1 LPVFPFGNFYTVRY
15 VQPIVAIEPARS
27 SDRILQ
33 NALELFSR
41 KGYEATSV
49 REICEAAGITKPTL
63 YHFYGSKEGVY
74 RAIVD
79 GTLDAFRSTMVA
91 AVESPGPPAERLK
104 RVARLHFARVRENDQ
119 LFRFILALIHNPAS
133 SAPKT
138 DFPRFYEGMVAL
150 VAKVVEEGVR
160 AGQFAPGPLEVR
172 MLVFMGALGEAMCSW
187 LITGKPDLKET
198 LADQLVDA
206 VIGGWRAPV
215 VH

>member
-1 LPVFPFGNFYTVRY
+1 MATEPV
-15 VQPIVAIEPARS
+15 RS

-33 NALELFSR
+33 QALELFSR

-49 REICEAAGITKPTL
+49 REICEAAEISKPTL

-104 RVARLHFARVRENDQ
+104 RVARLHLARARENDQ

-133 SAPKT
+133 SAPQT

-150 VAKVVEEGVR
+150 VARVVDEGVR
-160 AGQFAPGPLEVR
+160 AGQFAPGPSR
-172 MLVFMGALGEAMCSW
+172 CACSSSW
-187 LITGKPDLKET
+187 
-198 LADQLVDA
+198 
-206 VIGGWRAPV
+206 APWGRRCAAGSSPASRS
-215 VH
+215 

>member
-1 LPVFPFGNFYTVRY
+1 VVATE
-15 VQPIVAIEPARS
+15 PIRS

-49 REICEAAGITKPTL
+49 REICEGAGITKPTL

-104 RVARLHFARVRENDQ
+104 RVARLHFLRARENDQ

-150 VAKVVEEGVR
+150 VARVVEEGVR

-187 LITGKPDLKET
+187 LITGRPELKES

>member
-1 LPVFPFGNFYTVRY
+1 M
-15 VQPIVAIEPARS
+15 Q
-27 SDRILQ
+27 Q
-33 NALELFSR
+33 ALELFSR

-49 REICEAAGITKPTL
+49 REICEAADITKPTL

-91 AVESPGPPAERLK
+91 AVESPGSPAERLK
-104 RVARLHFARVRENDQ
+104 RVARLHLARARENDQ

-133 SAPKT
+133 SAPRT

-160 AGQFAPGPLEVR
+160 TGQFAPGPLEVR
-172 MLVFMGALGEAMCSW
+172 MLVFMGALSEAMCSW
-187 LITGKPDLKET
+187 LITGRPDLKES

>member
-1 LPVFPFGNFYTVRY
+1 MATEPV
-15 VQPIVAIEPARS
+15 RS

-33 NALELFSR
+33 QALELFSK

-49 REICEAAGITKPTL
+49 REICAAAGITKPTL

-79 GTLDAFRSTMVA
+79 GTLDAFRSAMAA
-91 AVESPGPPAERLK
+91 AVEGPGHPADRLK

-133 SAPKT
+133 AAPRT
-138 DFPRFYEGMVAL
+138 DFPRFYEGMVGL

-160 AGQFAPGPLEVR
+160 TGQFAPGPVEVR
-172 MLVFMGALGEAMCSW
+172 MLVFMGAMGEAMCSW
-187 LITGKPDLKET
+187 LITGRPELTES

>member
-1 LPVFPFGNFYTVRY
+1 VATE
-15 VQPIVAIEPARS
+15 PIRS

-33 NALELFSR
+33 KALELFSR
-41 KGYEATSV
+41 KGYDATSV

-79 GTLDAFRSTMVA
+79 GTLDAFRTTMA
-91 AVESPGPPAERLK
+91 TAVEGPGHPAERLK
-104 RVARLHFARVRENDQ
+104 RVARLHFARARQNDQ

-138 DFPRFYEGMVAL
+138 DFPLFYEGMVAL
-150 VAKVVEEGVR
+150 VAKVVEDGVR
-160 AGQFAPGPLEVR
+160 ASQFSPGPLEVR

-187 LITGKPDLKET
+187 LITGRPELTEA

>member
-1 LPVFPFGNFYTVRY
+1 
-15 VQPIVAIEPARS
+15 
-27 SDRILQ
+27 
-33 NALELFSR
+33 LFSS
-41 KGYEATSV
+41 KGYDATSV

-74 RAIVD
+74 RALVD
-79 GTLDAFRSTMVA
+79 GTLDAFRTTLVS
-91 AVESPGPPAERLK
+91 AVEAPGSPVDRLK
-104 RVARLHFARVRENDQ
+104 SVARLHFAKARDNDQ

-150 VAKVVEEGVR
+150 LAKVVEDGVR
-160 AGQFAPGPLEVR
+160 AGHFVPGPLEVR
-172 MLVFMGALGEAMCSW
+172 MLVYMGALGEAMCGW
-187 LITGKPDLKET
+187 LITGRPELTDS

-206 VIGGWRAPV
+206 VIGGWRQGV

>member
-1 LPVFPFGNFYTVRY
+1 VATE
-15 VQPIVAIEPARS
+15 PIPS

-33 NALELFSR
+33 KALELFST

-49 REICEAAGITKPTL
+49 REICEAAEIAKPTL

-74 RAIVD
+74 RAIID
-79 GTLDAFRSTMVA
+79 GTLDTFRGHMVA
-91 AVESPGPPAERLK
+91 AVESPGHPVDRLK
-104 RVARLHFARVRENDQ
+104 RVVRLHFARVRENDQ

-160 AGQFAPGPLEVR
+160 TGQFAPGPLEVR
-172 MLVFMGALGEAMCSW
+172 MLVFMGALGEAMCGW
-187 LITGKPDLKET
+187 LITGKPELKEA

-206 VIGGWRAPV
+206 VIGGWRSPLA
-215 VH
+215 H

>member
-1 LPVFPFGNFYTVRY
+1 MATEPV
-15 VQPIVAIEPARS
+15 RS

-33 NALELFSR
+33 QALELFSR

-49 REICEAAGITKPTL
+49 REICEAADITKPTL
-63 YHFYGSKEGVY
+63 YHFYRSKEGVY

-133 SAPKT
+133 SAPST

-172 MLVFMGALGEAMCSW
+172 MLVFMGALSEAMCSW
-187 LITGKPDLKET
+187 LITGKPELTEA
-198 LADQLVDA
+198 LADQLVEA